1 MNNNRLS
8 TSSSPRVD
16 RALLLKDIDLLLKG
30 PLSSNLE
37 KREDGRIWIKSLNKY
52 YNDHAKIRV
61 ELKDL
66 EGNVI
71 KTFDSQADCAKY
83 LGVTPSVVGRR
94 IQANKSF
101 SFDNKLHYLN
111 KVLN

>member
-1 MNNNRLS
+1 M
-8 TSSSPRVD
+8 
-16 RALLLKDIDLLLKG
+16 
-30 PLSSNLE
+30 
-37 KREDGRIWIKSLNKY
+37 
-52 YNDHAKIRV
+52 